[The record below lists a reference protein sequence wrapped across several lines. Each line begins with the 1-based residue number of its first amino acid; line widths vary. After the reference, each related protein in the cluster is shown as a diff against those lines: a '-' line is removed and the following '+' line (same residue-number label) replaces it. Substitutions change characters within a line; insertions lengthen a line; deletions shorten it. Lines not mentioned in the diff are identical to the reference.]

1 MKNGLHNQHGRVRRG
16 FSVIELLV
24 VISLIIILV
33 ALLINTLIENRG
45 PIVATKATMQA
56 LLNVETEYKAL
67 TGLDPINH
75 FNYASTPTN
84 SKPNYW
90 TNNHQKNAP
99 NVTGTGTI
107 NHSIERFIWVV
118 IQHPDTRQILQS
130 QDVALIDSDGDG
142 FLEALDGWEN
152 KIEYLGWV
160 VHDTTPGGTWNEPIG
175 GGGGTRD
182 QAYEEQFDPGVA
194 VGQKLN
200 LRHPEFGSPQKRLP
214 HFASAG
220 RDGKWGNATATDKT
234 SQEYKRTVDDLY
246 SYDVE

>member
-1 MKNGLHNQHGRVRRG
+1 
-16 FSVIELLV
+16 VIELLV

-56 LLNVETEYKAL
+56 LQNAETEYRAL

-75 FNYASTPTN
+75 FNYVTPVAN
-84 SKPNYW
+84 NKPIEWGKIVNK
-90 TNNHQKNAP
+90 NHGPEFGPFPGDNPK
-99 NVTGTGTI
+99 TGI
-107 NHSIERFIWVV
+107 PNHSIERFIWVV
-118 IQHPDTRQILQS
+118 GQSPDIRQMLRA
-130 QDVALIDSDGDG
+130 QDVALTDSDGDG

-160 VHDTTPGGTWNEPIG
+160 VHDTTPGGTWTESASP
-175 GGGGTRD
+175 RD
-182 QAYEEQFDPGVA
+182 PAYEEQFDPGIS
-194 VGQKLN
+194 VGQRLN
-200 LRHPEFGSPQKRLP
+200 LRHPEYGSPLKRLP

-220 RDGKWGNATATDKT
+220 RDGRWGNATETDKT

-246 SYDVE
+246 SYDIE